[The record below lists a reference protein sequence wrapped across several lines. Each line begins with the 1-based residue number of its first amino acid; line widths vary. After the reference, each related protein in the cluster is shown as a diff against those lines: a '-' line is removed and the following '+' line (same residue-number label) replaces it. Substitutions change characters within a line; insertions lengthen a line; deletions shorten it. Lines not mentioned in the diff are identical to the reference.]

1 MRLLLAL
8 VLLQLAAC
16 AGSSERLS
24 ANPEAT
30 SSNFVAIDPPPAL
43 EPSFLERLARI

>member
-1 MRLLLAL
+1 LLLAL

-16 AGSSERLS
+16 TGSPERLS
-24 ANPEAT
+24 ADAEAT
-30 SSNFVAIDPPPAL
+30 SSNFVVNDPPPAL